1 MHISKLFTFLVTVQF
16 LKGLCN
22 GATFYFNWIF
32 VWSFWSGST
41 NHKREIIHHDHVF
54 PIHSEISGQR
64 QKGMPSNYHCNIVW
78 TSFTGNQRLG
88 VMISTL
94 RNQNIKKILWINCC
108 LCTVRK
114 YWYSSFDE
122 VTVLET
128 HVVYYFDVLEIWIF
142 LAHDPTEKK
151 TKEKWKSFERWLKL
165 FLHFTSSGFCIHTRY
180 TYIFLGKRR
189 KRKKEI
195 FYINTKHLNRRKLN

>member
-1 MHISKLFTFLVTVQF
+1 MHISKFFTFLLTVQF

-142 LAHDPTEKK
+142 LAHDPTEKRRRK
-151 TKEKWKSFERWLKL
+151 SENLLKDDWNFFCILHHQDFVYTQGIHTYFWARGGKEKRRF
-165 FLHFTSSGFCIHTRY
+165 FT
-180 TYIFLGKRR
+180 
-189 KRKKEI
+189 
-195 FYINTKHLNRRKLN
+195 

>member
-94 RNQNIKKILWINCC
+94 RNQNIKHLWKIFVFAQLENI
-108 LCTVRK
+108 
-114 YWYSSFDE
+114 WYSSFDE

-142 LAHDPTEKK
+142 LAHDPTEKRRRK
-151 TKEKWKSFERWLKL
+151 SENLLKDDWNFFAFYIIRILYTHKVYIHIFGQEEEKKKGD
-165 FLHFTSSGFCIHTRY
+165 FLH
-180 TYIFLGKRR
+180 
-189 KRKKEI
+189 
-195 FYINTKHLNRRKLN
+195 KHKTP